1 MEVLIFWK
9 YTGSFG
15 LANKLRKY
23 TTILVINY
31 YLPGPGMSL
40 FFTKSD
46 LLLFPKEKPFLDF
59 KILVASPFIVI

>member
-40 FFTKSD
+40 FFTK
-46 LLLFPKEKPFLDF
+46 
-59 KILVASPFIVI
+59 